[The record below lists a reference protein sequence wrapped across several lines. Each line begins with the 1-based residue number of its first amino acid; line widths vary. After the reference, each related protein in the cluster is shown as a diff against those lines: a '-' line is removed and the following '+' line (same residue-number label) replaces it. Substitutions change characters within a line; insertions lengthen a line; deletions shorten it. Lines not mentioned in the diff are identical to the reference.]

1 MKDKKR
7 MFFNAL
13 IFFIL
18 FLATYYVIFDNQNP
32 RELINNFRGLNYSFL
47 IISFCMMIM
56 YFVVE
61 GINVRNILAT
71 FKEKISLLKAVKFTF
86 IGFFFS
92 SITPATSGGQPMEIY
107 YMSKEDVKVSHASL
121 ALILHMCG
129 YQMSVVYLGIMCA
142 LLNPEVFD
150 SKLIILFIIGTLLN
164 CVSLSIML
172 IGLFSKKL
180 STKLVNLTIK
190 IMKKFKVKNIEEK
203 EEKIKSELK
212 AYHESATYIKSHR
225 NDFIKAIFTAFVQ
238 VVIVQSLPYFIYR
251 AFGLNTYSYLEV
263 LQIQVIVHCTVTCLP
278 LPGSIGISETV
289 FLLTYGAIFGDYLTN
304 ALIVHRGLNFYLF
317 VLISLFVV
325 IINKIY
331 LMKKEKDL
339 T

>member
-1 MKDKKR
+1 
-7 MFFNAL
+7 
-13 IFFIL
+13 
-18 FLATYYVIFDNQNP
+18 
-32 RELINNFRGLNYSFL
+32 
-47 IISFCMMIM
+47 
-56 YFVVE
+56 
-61 GINVRNILAT
+61 
-71 FKEKISLLKAVKFTF
+71 
-86 IGFFFS
+86 
-92 SITPATSGGQPMEIY
+92 MEIY

-142 LLNPEVFD
+142 LLNPEIFD

-180 STKLVNLTIK
+180 SAKLVNLTIK
-190 IMKKFKVKNIEEK
+190 IMKKFKVKNIEGK

-212 AYHESATYIKSHR
+212 AYHESAAYIKNHR

-263 LQIQVIVHCTVTCLP
+263 LQIQVIVHCTVTCIP